1 MILARRAGLRRLAR
15 RVTVAMAVWVSALPF
30 VLLLVVPRVG
40 IGPAILMAIG
50 VLGGISL
57 LCLALCIPA
66 RAQRGGLPASESVA
80 GGTGT
85 EESNQ

>member
-1 MILARRAGLRRLAR
+1 MILAGPAGLRRLAT
-15 RVTVAMAVWVSALPF
+15 RVMVAMAVWVSALPC
-30 VLLLVVPRVG
+30 VLFLVVPRVG
-40 IGPAILMAIG
+40 IGPAILIAIG

-57 LCLALCIPA
+57 LCLALCLPA

-80 GGTGT
+80 GGTGK